1 MHEIPWSSTFSHEIL
16 LPHQVGK
23 QIMFRSAPLFQ
34 ARLQLSFF
42 QNRESWARSPT
53 ESWGEFRGH
62 RNMVNYFIHSFP
74 IYICLVVWNIGT
86 WILFFHIYIYIY
98 ILGISS
104 SQLTCIFFRGVEPT
118 NQLGYK
124 WAIFNCHAGVSIK
137 WGYPKWMVYF
147 LESPV
152 KMDENWGYPH
162 FRKPPCFMKL
172 GRYLV
177 AHPRNLK
184 WIITPV
190 ISGFSCRVDPLKKLG
205 WTNPLTIRG

>member
-1 MHEIPWSSTFSHEIL
+1 MKSHDHPPFPMKFCCLTRLGSRLCSAL
-16 LPHQVGK
+16 LPCSKHVSNWVFFKTGNLGHVHQQNPGE
-23 QIMFRSAPLFQ
+23 SSEGTETWWTT
-34 ARLQLSFF
+34 LSTVFPYISVWWF
-42 QNRESWARSPT
+42 GTLEH
-53 ESWGEFRGH
+53 EY
-62 RNMVNYFIHSFP
+62 YFS
-74 IYICLVVWNIGT
+74 
-86 WILFFHIYIYIY
+86 IY